1 MGADI
6 LDLCDDGR
14 LVGLPCPYRLDGR
27 VTTHADDARG
37 FAPMN
42 TYVLVERDAALV
54 LEAGLSV
61 HEASLLGRLDLVLGG
76 RSELALFPLSLAE
89 FRSVCN
95 ARAII
100 DRFGVRTLYG
110 LRPDAAS
117 WIDFR
122 GTTAA
127 DTAHPVVRTVG
138 TEEGEHVALG
148 GRRVRTLPA
157 VLHAP
162 TTLWLYD
169 DATRTLFT
177 SDAFTHVR
185 RGSEEGPWVVDEDGD
200 ATTLRDVTD
209 HLARGPF
216 WWLRGAQVG
225 ELRRALAA
233 VFERFDV
240 ELVAPSYGCVLR
252 GREVV
257 RRHHALLQQALRR
270 LGAR

>member
-6 LDLCDDGR
+6 LDLCDGR
-14 LVGLPCPYRLDGR
+14 LMGLPSPYRLDGR
-27 VTTHADDARG
+27 VSTHPDHARG

-61 HEASLLGRLDLVLGG
+61 HEASLLRRLATVLGG
-76 RSELALFPLSLAE
+76 RSDLALFPLSLAE

-100 DRFGVRTLYG
+100 DRFGIGTLYG
-110 LRPDAAS
+110 LRSDAAS

-122 GTTAA
+122 EDATPAA
-127 DTAHPVVRTVG
+127 GALRVRTVAAAG
-138 TEEGEHVALG
+138 GEQVVLG
-148 GRRVRTLPA
+148 DRRVQTLRA
-157 VLHAP
+157 VLHLP
-162 TTLWLYD
+162 STLWLYD

-185 RGSEEGPWVVDEDGD
+185 RASEDGPWIVDAEHDT
-200 ATTLRDVTD
+200 TTLEDVHD
-209 HLARGPF
+209 HLARGRF
-216 WWLRGAQVG
+216 WWLRGAQVAP
-225 ELRRALAA
+225 LRRALAS

-240 ELVAPSYGCVLR
+240 EVVAPSFGCVLR
-252 GREVV
+252 GRGVV
-257 RRHHALLQQALRR
+257 RRHHGLLQQALHR
-270 LGAR
+270 LGAG